1 MRYYFIQFIKLLFST
16 TLFWSAAFCLY
27 ITIRYFAIGAE
38 EGLEITDFSF
48 INLLKYGLYLGVL
61 IGLLY
66 AIVEFVFDK
75 FIIKNLS
82 LAVILLIKFVVYLV
96 GMIIFLSIIYSQAEV
111 EIDLNL
117 SNDLGWWQQN
127 KVFWLLIGYFI
138 ICSQVFTFIKIAN
151 EKFGQGVF
159 FNFLIGKYRKPR
171 EERRVFMFL
180 DLKDSTKIAEQLG
193 HYKYS
198 KLIQS
203 CFYDLNR
210 IIGRFDAEIYQYVGD
225 EAVLSW
231 TYKKGVKHNNCVKL
245 YYKFLE
251 QLKRKEKWYLKHFG
265 FIPQFKAGLH
275 GGKLIVTE
283 VGTIKKE
290 IAYHGDV
297 INTTARIQGECN
309 KYEESLL
316 ISESLYKTMYNLHA
330 YNINSI
336 GEINLKGKESLVKI
350 YAINPV

>member
-1 MRYYFIQFIKLLFST
+1 LRYYFVQFIKLLFST
-16 TLFWSAAFCLY
+16 TLFWSGAFCLF

-38 EGLEITDFSF
+38 EGIAITDFSF
-48 INLLKYGLYLGVL
+48 AKLLKFGLYLGGL

-75 FIIKNLS
+75 FVAKNLS
-82 LAVILLIKFVVYLV
+82 LSIIIFLKFLVYLV
-96 GMIIFLSIIYSQAEV
+96 GMILFLSIIYARAEV
-111 EIDLNL
+111 ELDLNL

-127 KVFWLLIGYFI
+127 QVFWLLVGYFI

-180 DLKDSTKIAEQLG
+180 DLKDSTKLAEQLG

-210 IIGRFDAEIYQYVGD
+210 VIGRYDAEIYQYVGD

-231 TYKKGVKHNNCVKL
+231 TYKRGIHHNNCIKL
-245 YYKFLE
+245 FYKYKE
-251 QLKRKEKWYLKHFG
+251 VLKKKEKWYLKQFG
-265 FIPQFKAGLH
+265 IIPTFKAGLH

-283 VGTIKKE
+283 VGTVKKE

-297 INTTARIQGECN
+297 INTTARIQGACN
-309 KYEESLL
+309 KYKQSLL
-316 ISESLYKTMYNLHA
+316 ISESLYKTMYNLQK
-330 YNINSI
+330 YDIKSI
-336 GEINLKGKESLVKI
+336 GEIPLKGKEELVKI
-350 YAINPV
+350 YAVNLV